1 MTIQKT
7 ANIFGNIGTA
17 SVIIGMMLKIQHH
30 AWASELFTVGYLI
43 FMVFWVRLLVEIFR
57 IDKSMIYKMIW
68 TIIVLVVPIIGA
80 WIYYHFEFIKK
91 RRSKEKESGIKGIK

>member
-17 SVIIGMMLKIQHH
+17 LVIIGVMLKIQHY
-30 AWASELFTVGYLI
+30 AWANELFTVGYLI
-43 FMVFWVRLLVEIFR
+43 FMVFWIRLLVEIFR
-57 IDKSMIYKMIW
+57 IDESMVYKMIW

-80 WIYYHFEFIKK
+80 WIYYHLEFRNIK
-91 RRSKEKESGIKGIK
+91 RTSDG

>member
-17 SVIIGMMLKIQHH
+17 LVIIGVMLKTQHH

-43 FMVFWVRLLVEIFR
+43 FMVFWIRLLVKIFR
-57 IDKSMIYKMIW
+57 IDASMVYKMIW

-80 WIYYHFEFIKK
+80 WIYYHFEFIKIK
-91 RRSKEKESGIKGIK
+91 RRSGKKNI